1 MLRKWWDGLAAN
13 VKDQAKALQA
23 HITKIERDVDKL
35 LERIV
40 DVSEPRVIAKF
51 EERIRDL
58 EDEKII
64 AKERAAKSLRPASD
78 FDDTLRTALTFLANP
93 WNLWAS
99 KDFDGRRAVLKLMF
113 AERLRYA
120 RNEGFRTANLTLP
133 FKALGA
139 FECGEN
145 NMAHRAG

>member
-78 FDDTLRTALTFLANP
+78 FATHEMRGLEP
-93 WNLWAS
+93 QI
-99 KDFDGRRAVLKLMF
+99 
-113 AERLRYA
+113 
-120 RNEGFRTANLTLP
+120 
-133 FKALGA
+133 
-139 FECGEN
+139 
-145 NMAHRAG
+145 